1 MNPICLATNNLH
13 KIEEIKSIFNNDIVV
28 KSLAELNIV
37 EELPETGN
45 TLEANSLQKAKYIFD
60 KYKFPCIAD
69 DSGLEIEALN
79 NKPGV
84 DTAHY
89 AGPQRN
95 AADNMNKVLTE
106 MLNVQNRKAVF
117 KTVITYINMNG
128 EIQQFVGEV
137 YGEILY
143 EKIGEEGFGYDPIF
157 KPKGYDKSFAQMILS
172 EKNRISHRAR
182 ALEKFYNFL
191 NSN

>member
-45 TLEANSLQKAKYIFD
+45 TLEANSLQKAKFIFD

-69 DSGLEIEALN
+69 DSGLEIEVLN
-79 NKPGV
+79 NLPGV

-95 AADNMNKVLTE
+95 AADNMNKVLTK

-117 KTVITYINMNG
+117 KTVITYINLNG
-128 EIQQFVGEV
+128 EIQQFIGEV
-137 YGEILY
+137 DGEILH